1 MWQALLAAAVAGS
14 TGLVAKHLFKPT
26 PDPTAAAAA
35 AAEKKKPTSLL
46 DHEEEEDD
54 SHGIRFLGSSSHR
67 GLSHASACEC
77 EDGIFRFSS
86 TEVNGGRVASKNL
99 TKKRRVLG
107 RQLKKGVGFERS
119 DGLEQR
125 RSVRRFGVCLK
136 RRKTT
141 KKVAGKNE
149 TCSSS
154 NDTSLFGWGLGVG
167 IMYMMSAGKGE
178 FSKLNTAMSETAKV
192 VEELKTEIYKR
203 KVSPILD
210 VTCNA
215 CEVIS
220 NHNDFHADLN
230 KSRRNEQLGS
240 SNINNFSPVIIDGE
254 CGSSAL
260 TEEPGQGVQEMD
272 QLEKELESELQ
283 KLPWCTIEASDI
295 ECSVDLVKTEVSAQ
309 RFPAEQERQDY
320 GILPVE
326 LDQKLCHLLI
336 ERQENQIEEL
346 ESELHVAQ
354 SKLHEKEAELQTL
367 KDCVKRLT
375 QFSISSFS
383 DDETEVEVEQEQ
395 ALDWNYK
402 KVGSELKE
410 PGVRMKRPLDS
421 NIMKYDVI
429 S

>member
-26 PDPTAAAAA
+26 PDPTAAAA

-295 ECSVDLVKTEVSAQ
+295 ECSVDLVK
-309 RFPAEQERQDY
+309 
-320 GILPVE
+320 
-326 LDQKLCHLLI
+326 
-336 ERQENQIEEL
+336 ENQIEEL

-383 DDETEVEVEQEQ
+383 DDETEVEDEQEQ

-410 PGVRMKRPLDS
+410 PGVGMKRPLDS

>member
-14 TGLVAKHLFKPT
+14 TGIVAKHLFKAT
-26 PDPTAAAAA
+26 PDPTTLAT
-35 AAEKKKPTSLL
+35 EKPTIIH
-46 DHEEEEDD
+46 DHEEDEDE
-54 SHGIRFLGSSSHR
+54 SQGIQFLGSSGHL
-67 GLSHASACEC
+67 GLSHASAYVC

-86 TEVNGGRVASKNL
+86 MEVNGGRVGSKKL
-99 TKKRRVLG
+99 SKKSRVLG

-136 RRKTT
+136 RRKTS

-149 TCSSS
+149 TYSSSSS

-167 IMYMMSAGKGE
+167 IMYMMSAGRVE

-192 VEELKTEIYKR
+192 VEQLKTEIHKR
-203 KVSPILD
+203 KFSPNLE
-210 VTCNA
+210 VAGGA

-220 NHNDFHADLN
+220 NHNDSHPDLN
-230 KSRRNEQLGS
+230 KSSRIEQLGP
-240 SNINNFSPVIIDGE
+240 NDINNFNPMIIDGE

-260 TEEPGQGVQEMD
+260 TEEPEPGVQEMD
-272 QLEKELESELQ
+272 QLEKELEFELQ
-283 KLPWCTIEASDI
+283 KLPWCTVEASDFEDSI
-295 ECSVDLVKTEVSAQ
+295 DLVETEISAQ
-309 RFPAEQERQDY
+309 LFPAEQERQDS

-336 ERQENQIEEL
+336 ERQENPIEEL

-354 SKLHEKEAELQTL
+354 SKLHEKEAELQAL

-375 QFSISSFS
+375 QFSISSLS
-383 DDETEVEVEQEQ
+383 DDETETEAEQEQ
-395 ALDWNYK
+395 TLDWNHK
-402 KVGSELKE
+402 KVGSESKE
-410 PGVRMKRPLDS
+410 PGVGMKRPLDS
-421 NIMKYDVI
+421 NIVKYNII